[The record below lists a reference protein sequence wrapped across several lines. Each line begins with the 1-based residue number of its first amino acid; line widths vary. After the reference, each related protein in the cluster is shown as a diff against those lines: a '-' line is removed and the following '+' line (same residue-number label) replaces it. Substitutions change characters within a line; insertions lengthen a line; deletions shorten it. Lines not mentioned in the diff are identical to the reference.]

1 MVSDFVGSVYLRNK
15 KTINKNI
22 NLYQKNWSKI
32 EEKYFLL
39 VDDLF
44 SGYVWPKGK
53 YIAYPTIWGMYP
65 RFLEDKIFQIPY
77 KYKKKNYVNV
87 IIAHE
92 MLHFIFYDFLFKE
105 YPKYKLNKYSFFVW
119 NISEIFNSVVQNSS
133 KWLKIFKIKTISYPE
148 HKNIINKLQK
158 DFYRSDTIEVDKLIR
173 IIIKN
178 FNF

>member
-65 RFLEDKIFQIPY
+65 RFLEDKTFQIPY
-77 KYKKKNYVNV
+77 KYKKEDYVNV

-92 MLHFIFYDFLFKE
+92 MLHFIFYDYFYKK
-105 YPKYKLNKYSFFVW
+105 YPKYKSNKYNFFAW
-119 NISEIFNSVVQNSS
+119 NISEIFNSIVQNSS
-133 KWLKIFKIKTISYPE
+133 MWLKVFKTKTMSYPE

-158 DFYRSDTIEVDKLIR
+158 VSCRNNGIKADELIKT
-173 IIIKN
+173 IIKN
-178 FNF
+178 FKP